1 MIFLFKEKIN
11 SVLESYNEAETER
24 HDTWDSVKNE
34 IGAHCREMDELKAA
48 ILTAIGEENKESF
61 QDCVQVNF
69 WVFFL
74 GGGGVGPFIPR
85 YIHWCYHLKRKLK
98 AKRMRL

>member
-11 SVLESYNEAETER
+11 SVMESYNEAEKER

-61 QDCVQVNF
+61 QECVQVNF

-74 GGGGVGPFIPR
+74 GGGVGPFIPR

-98 AKRMRL
+98 AKRMQL

>member
-11 SVLESYNEAETER
+11 SVLESYNEAEKER

-69 WVFFL
+69 WVFFFW
-74 GGGGVGPFIPR
+74 GGGGMLVLSSLGIFIGVT
-85 YIHWCYHLKRKLK
+85 I
-98 AKRMRL
+98 